1 MRRTLIITSLQVFA
15 LLAIGVLLGRFLI
28 PLVEP
33 REVSYMAIYPP
44 PDSDICTLH
53 MEHVTTIQGREISRV
68 NETESLTCIANRD
81 FPSAS
86 IQCRC
91 ITWGKYRDAGYW
103 SDDLRDGGE

>member
-1 MRRTLIITSLQVFA
+1 
-15 LLAIGVLLGRFLI
+15 LI

-68 NETESLTCIANRD
+68 DETDSLRCISSRD

-86 IQCRC
+86 LQCRC
-91 ITWGKYRDAGYW
+91 RYWEYLPDGGHPTRDH
-103 SDDLRDGGE
+103 RDGGE

>member
-1 MRRTLIITSLQVFA
+1 MRRTLIITSLQVFTILAFGA
-15 LLAIGVLLGRFLI
+15 LAGRFLI

-33 REVSYMAIYPP
+33 REVSYVTIYRE
-44 PDSDICTLH
+44 SGICTLD
-53 MEHVTTIQGREISRV
+53 MEHVTTIQGREISRIA
-68 NETESLTCIANRD
+68 ETDSLRCIARRD

-103 SDDLRDGGE
+103 SDDRADGGE